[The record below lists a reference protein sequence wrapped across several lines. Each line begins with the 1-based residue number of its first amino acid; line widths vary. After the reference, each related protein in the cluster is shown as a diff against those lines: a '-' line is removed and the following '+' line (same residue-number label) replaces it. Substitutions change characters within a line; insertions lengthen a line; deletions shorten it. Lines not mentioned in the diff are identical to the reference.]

1 MSFISVNLSTSK
13 LATEKLKINSHQAN
27 NKMNNSIIKVFI
39 LTIFSL
45 QLTAG
50 GGWPQPKGKGYFKL
64 SEWWVVSDQHFTDLG
79 LIDPNVT
86 TGIFN
91 TSIYAEYGLTDR
103 LTTVVYF
110 PFYGR
115 TYQNNI
121 VSGTTGEV
129 IQAGESIS
137 GIGDTD
143 IGLKFGL
150 TKPGSGLAISAN
162 LTLGLPLGNDS
173 GGSQGALQLGDGEFN
188 QLISID
194 AGTGWQVGNIPFFAN
209 VNVGFNN
216 RTRDFSD
223 EIRFSAEIGA
233 NLFNKKLWVIGR
245 LNGSE
250 SLKNGL
256 AAANATS
263 IFANNSEYISVG
275 AEMAYNITEKF
286 GVSASYASAV
296 RGEIIFASPSYSVGV
311 FTNF

>member
-1 MSFISVNLSTSK
+1 MK
-13 LATEKLKINSHQAN
+13 N
-27 NKMNNSIIKVFI
+27 NI
-39 LTIFSL
+39 LITAILIFFTL

-50 GGWPQPKGKGYFKL
+50 GGWPQPKGKGYLKL
-64 SEWWVVSDQHFTDLG
+64 SEWWVISDQHFTDLG

-91 TSIYAEYGLTDR
+91 TSLYAEYGLTNR

-110 PFYGR
+110 PFYGK

-129 IQAGESIS
+129 LQAGESIS

-150 TKPGSGLAISAN
+150 TKPGSSLAISAN

-188 QLISID
+188 QIFSID
-194 AGTGWQVGNIPFFAN
+194 AGTGWQVGNTPFFAN

-216 RTRDFSD
+216 RTQSFSD
-223 EIRFSAEIGA
+223 EIRFSAEVGA

-245 LNGSE
+245 LNGIE
-250 SLKNGL
+250 SRKNGL

-263 IFANNSEYISVG
+263 IFANNSEFVSIG
-275 AEMAYNITEKF
+275 AEVAYNITEKF
-286 GVSASYASAV
+286 GISASYSSAV

-311 FTNF
+311 FTSF